1 MKLKLL
7 LLLIA
12 FAFSGL
18 TAQDNPLLKPY
29 DTPYQ
34 VPPFD
39 KIKIEHFIPAFKEAV
54 KQQEHK
60 IQEIISNSEG
70 PTFEN
75 TIVALEYSGYLLG
88 EISSVFYNMLSAN
101 TSKELQETAKEVAPL
116 LSKHRDNILLN
127 KQLFE
132 RVKIA
137 RSNKIE
143 LEPDEKMLVEETY
156 KMFVRGGAD
165 LSDDDQAIL
174 REINQ
179 KLSVLSLKFG
189 ENLLAETNN
198 YKLIITSEKDLA
210 GLPQTLINSAD
221 EAAKK
226 AGYEGKWL
234 FTLQNPSIMPF
245 LTYAKNRELREEI
258 LTAYMN
264 RGNNNNEYDNKEI
277 IKEIINLRIKRA
289 NLLGYKSH
297 ADFVLEE
304 NMAKTP
310 DNVIKFLNELW
321 TPSIDMA
328 KKEAADLQ
336 ALIEEEGKN
345 FKLQPCDWRYY
356 TEKLR
361 KEKYDIE
368 EETLRQYFELNNV
381 KNGIFTLVNKLYG
394 ITFKPVTDIPK
405 LHEEATAYEV
415 NDFDGSYIGI
425 LYIDFHPRAS
435 KRGGAWMSSF
445 RKQYTT
451 LEGKN
456 VNPII
461 TITCNFSRPTGD
473 TPSLL
478 TYDEAET
485 FFHEFG
491 HALHGLLSKGKFP
504 TLTGTSVPRDFVE
517 LPSQI
522 MENWAAERE
531 VLAFYA
537 KHYKTGETIPDELVT
552 KMENS
557 SKFNQGFITTE
568 YLAASF
574 LDMAYHTLKTELNT
588 GLLEFEDKAMK
599 DIGLIPEILP
609 RYRTTYYNHI
619 FSSGYSAGYYSY
631 IWAQVLDADA
641 FEAFKING
649 LFDKQTAS
657 SFRTNILE
665 KGGSEDPMVL
675 YKRFRGAEPDIKPL
689 LRRKGFIR

>member
-1 MKLKLL
+1 MRFTLFLML
-7 LLLIA
+7 VA

-29 DTPYQ
+29 DTPYK

-39 KIKIEHFIPAFKEAV
+39 KLKIEHFIPAFKEAI
-54 KQQEHK
+54 KQQEHA
-60 IQEIISNSEG
+60 IQEIISNTEG
-70 PTFEN
+70 ATFEN
-75 TIVALEYSGYLLG
+75 TILALEYSGYLLG
-88 EISSVFYNMLSAN
+88 EVSSVFYNMQSAN
-101 TSKELQETAKEVAPL
+101 TSKELQETAKEIAPM
-116 LSKHRDNILLN
+116 LSAHRDNILLN

-165 LSDDDQAIL
+165 LSDDNQAKL

-198 YKLIITSEKDLA
+198 FKLIITSEKDLA
-210 GLPQTLINSAD
+210 GLPQTLIDAAY
-221 EAAKK
+221 ETAKK
-226 AGYEGKWL
+226 AGYEGKWI

-245 LTYAKNRELREEI
+245 LTYARNRELREEI

-277 IKEIINLRIKRA
+277 IKEIVNLRIKRA
-289 NLLGYKSH
+289 NLLGYKNH
-297 ADFVLEE
+297 AEFVLAE

-310 DNVIKFLNELW
+310 GNVIKFLNELW

-328 KKEAADLQ
+328 KKEATDLQ
-336 ALIEEEGKN
+336 ALVEKEGN
-345 FKLQPCDWRYY
+345 DFKIQPWDWRYY

-361 KEKYDIE
+361 KEKYDID

-394 ITFKPVTDIPK
+394 ISFKPVSDIPK

-425 LYIDFHPRAS
+425 LYLDFHPRAS

-445 RKQYTT
+445 RKQYSTID
-451 LEGKN
+451 GKN

-461 TITCNFSRPTGD
+461 TVVCNFSRPTENS
-473 TPSLL
+473 PSLL
-478 TYDEAET
+478 TFDEAET

-522 MENWAAERE
+522 MENWASEKD

-537 KHYKTGETIPDELVT
+537 KHYKTGEIIPDELVE

-574 LDMAYHTLKTELNT
+574 LDMAYHTLNTELNT
-588 GLLEFEDKAMK
+588 GLPEFEDKAMK

-641 FEAFKING
+641 FEAFKIHG
-649 LFDKQTAS
+649 LFDKETAA
-657 SFRTNILE
+657 SFRSNILE

-689 LRRKGFIR
+689 LKRKGFTQ

>member
-1 MKLKLL
+1 MRFKLFLM
-7 LLLIA
+7 LIA
-12 FAFSGL
+12 FTFSGL

-29 DTPYQ
+29 NTPYN

-39 KIKIEHFIPAFKEAV
+39 KIKIEHFIPAFKEGI
-54 KQQEHK
+54 KQQEHA
-60 IQEIISNSEG
+60 IQEIISNTEG

-75 TIVALEYSGYLLG
+75 TIAALEYSGHLLG
-88 EISSVFYNMLSAN
+88 EVSSVFYNMLSAN
-101 TSKELQETAKEVAPL
+101 TSKELQEAAKEVAPI
-116 LSKHRDNILLN
+116 LSKHNDNILLN

-165 LSDDDQAIL
+165 LSDEDQAVL
-174 REINQ
+174 REINS

-198 YKLIITSEKDLA
+198 FKLIVTSEKDLA
-210 GLPQTLINSAD
+210 GLPQTLIDAAA
-221 EAAKK
+221 ETAKK

-245 LTYAKNRELREEI
+245 LTYAKNRELRQEI

-277 IKEIINLRIKRA
+277 IKEIVNLRLKRA

-297 ADFVLEE
+297 AAFVLEE

-310 DNVIKFLNELW
+310 EKVLSFLNELW
-321 TPSIDMA
+321 VPSLNMA
-328 KKEAADLQ
+328 KKEAVDLQ
-336 ALIEEEGKN
+336 SLIDKEGKD

-361 KEKYDIE
+361 KEKYDID

-381 KNGIFTLVNKLYG
+381 RNGIFTLVNKLYG
-394 ITFKPVTDIPK
+394 LTFKPVTDIPK
-405 LHEEATAYEV
+405 PHEETSAYEV

-425 LYIDFHPRAS
+425 LYLDFHPRAS

-445 RKQYTT
+445 RKQYKTI
-451 LEGKN
+451 EGIN

-461 TITCNFSRPTGD
+461 TITCNFSRPTGS
-473 TPSLL
+473 TPALL

-522 MENWAAERE
+522 MENWAAEKD

-537 KHYKTGETIPDELVT
+537 KHYKTGETIPDELVE

-568 YLAASF
+568 LLAASL
-574 LDMAYHTLKTELNT
+574 LDMSYHNLNSELNT
-588 GLLEFEDKAMK
+588 GIPEFEDKAINE
-599 DIGLIPEILP
+599 IGLIPEILP
-609 RYRTTYYNHI
+609 RYRTTYFNHI

-649 LFDKQTAS
+649 LFDKETAA
-657 SFRTNILE
+657 SFRSNILE
-665 KGGSEDPMVL
+665 KGGSEDPMLL
-675 YKRFRGAEPDIKPL
+675 YKRFRGAEPDIKSL
-689 LRRKGFIR
+689 LKRKGFSQ

>member
-1 MKLKLL
+1 MKFKFVLMLL
-7 LLLIA
+7 A
-12 FAFSGL
+12 FTFSGL

-101 TSKELQETAKEVAPL
+101 TSKELQEAAKEVAPM

-165 LSDDDQAIL
+165 LSDDDQAKL

-198 YKLIITSEKDLA
+198 FKLIITSEKDLA
-210 GLPQTLINSAD
+210 GLPQTLIDAAD

-245 LTYAKNRELREEI
+245 LTYAKNRDLREEI

-264 RGNNNNEYDNKEI
+264 RGNNNNEFDNKEI
-277 IKEIINLRIKRA
+277 IKEIVNLRIKRA

-310 DNVIKFLNELW
+310 EKVFSFLNELW
-321 TPSIDMA
+321 SPSLDMA

-336 ALIEEEGKN
+336 ALIDKEGKN

-361 KEKYDIE
+361 KEKYDID

-405 LHEEATAYEV
+405 PHEETIAYEV
-415 NDFDGSYIGI
+415 NDFDGTYIGI
-425 LYIDFHPRAS
+425 LYLDFHPRAS

-649 LFDKQTAS
+649 LFDKQTAA
-657 SFRTNILE
+657 SFRSNILE
-665 KGGSEDPMVL
+665 KGGSEDPMLL
-675 YKRFRGAEPDIKPL
+675 YKRFRGGEPDIKPL
-689 LRRKGFIR
+689 LKRKGFSQ

>member
-1 MKLKLL
+1 MRFKFILM
-7 LLLIA
+7 LIA

-18 TAQDNPLLKPY
+18 TAQDNPLLTPY
-29 DTPYQ
+29 DTPYN
-34 VPPFD
+34 VPPFE
-39 KIKIEHFIPAFKEAV
+39 KIKIEHFIPAFEEGI
-54 KQQEHK
+54 KQQEHA
-60 IQEIISNSEG
+60 IQNIITNPEG

-88 EISSVFYNMLSAN
+88 EVSSVFYNMLSAN
-101 TSKELQETAKEVAPL
+101 TSKELQEAAKVVAPI
-116 LSKHRDNILLN
+116 LSKHNDNILLN

-165 LSDDDQAIL
+165 LSDDDQSKL
-174 REINQ
+174 REINS

-198 YKLIITSEKDLA
+198 FKLIVTSEKDLA
-210 GLPQTLINSAD
+210 GLPQTLVDAAY

-226 AGYEGKWL
+226 AGQEGKWL

-245 LTYAKNRELREEI
+245 LTYAKNRELRQEI
-258 LTAYMN
+258 LSAYMN

-277 IKEIINLRIKRA
+277 IKEIVNLRLKRA

-297 ADFVLEE
+297 AAFVLEE

-310 DNVIKFLNELW
+310 EKVLSFLNELW
-321 TPSIDMA
+321 IPSLNMA
-328 KKEAADLQ
+328 KKEAVDLQ
-336 ALIEEEGKN
+336 ALIDKEGKD

-361 KEKYDIE
+361 KEKYDID

-394 ITFKPVTDIPK
+394 LTFKPVTDIPK
-405 LHEEATAYEV
+405 PHEETTAYEV
-415 NDFDGSYIGI
+415 NNFDGSYIGI
-425 LYIDFHPRAS
+425 LYLDFHPRAS

-451 LEGKN
+451 IDGKN

-461 TITCNFSRPTGD
+461 TVTCNFSRPTGN

-491 HALHGLLSKGKFP
+491 HAIHGLLSKGKYP

-522 MENWAAERE
+522 MENWAAEKE

-537 KHYKTGETIPDELVT
+537 KHYKTGETIPDELVE

-568 YLAASF
+568 LLAASL
-574 LDMAYHTLKTELNT
+574 LDMSYHNLNSELNT
-588 GLLEFEDKAMK
+588 GIPEFEVKAINE
-599 DIGLIPEILP
+599 IGLIPEILP
-609 RYRTTYYNHI
+609 RYRTTYFNHI

-641 FEAFKING
+641 FEAFKIHG
-649 LFDKQTAS
+649 LFDKETAA
-657 SFRTNILE
+657 SFRSNILE

-689 LRRKGFIR
+689 LKRKGFSQ

>member
-1 MKLKLL
+1 MRFKLFLMF
-7 LLLIA
+7 IV
-12 FAFSGL
+12 FTFSGL
-18 TAQDNPLLKPY
+18 MAQDNPLLKPY

-39 KIKIEHFIPAFKEAV
+39 KIKIEHFIPAFKEAIQ
-54 KQQEHK
+54 QQEHA
-60 IQEIISNSEG
+60 IQEIISNTEG

-75 TIVALEYSGYLLG
+75 TILALEYSGYLLG
-88 EISSVFYNMLSAN
+88 EVSSVFYNMQSAN
-101 TSKELQETAKEVAPL
+101 TSKELQETAKEIAPM
-116 LSKHRDNILLN
+116 LSAHRDNILLN

-156 KMFVRGGAD
+156 RMFVRGGAD
-165 LSDDDQAIL
+165 LSDDEQAKL

-198 YKLIITSEKDLA
+198 FKLIVTSEKDLA
-210 GLPQTLINSAD
+210 GLPQTLIDAAA
-221 EAAKK
+221 EVAKK

-245 LTYAKNRELREEI
+245 LTYAKNRALREEI

-277 IKEIINLRIKRA
+277 IKEIVNLRIKRA
-289 NLLGYKSH
+289 NLLGFKNH
-297 ADFVLEE
+297 AEFVLAE

-310 DNVIKFLNELW
+310 SNVIRFLNELW

-336 ALIEEEGKN
+336 KLIEKEGN
-345 FKLQPCDWRYY
+345 DFKLQPWDWRYY

-361 KEKYDIE
+361 KEKYDID

-394 ITFKPVTDIPK
+394 ITFKPVSDIPK

-415 NDFDGSYIGI
+415 NDYDGSYIGI
-425 LYIDFHPRAS
+425 LYLDFHPRAS

-445 RKQYTT
+445 RKQYSTID
-451 LEGKN
+451 GKN

-461 TITCNFSRPTGD
+461 TVVCNFSRPTENS
-473 TPSLL
+473 PSLL
-478 TYDEAET
+478 TFDEAET

-522 MENWAAERE
+522 MENWASEKD

-537 KHYKTGETIPDELVT
+537 KHYKTGEIIPDELVE
-552 KMENS
+552 KMEKS

-568 YLAASF
+568 YLAASL
-574 LDMAYHTLKTELNT
+574 LDIDYHILENESELDILK
-588 GLLEFEDKAMK
+588 FESESMNK
-599 DIGLIPEILP
+599 IGLIPEILP
-609 RYRTTYYNHI
+609 RYRTTYFNHI
-619 FSSGYSAGYYSY
+619 FNSGYSAGYYSY

-641 FEAFKING
+641 FEAFKIHG
-649 LFDKQTAS
+649 LFDKETAA
-657 SFRTNILE
+657 SFRSNILE

-689 LRRKGFIR
+689 LKRKGFVQ

>member
-1 MKLKLL
+1 MF
-7 LLLIA
+7 IV
-12 FAFSGL
+12 FTFSGL
-18 TAQDNPLLKPY
+18 MAQDNPLLKPY

-39 KIKIEHFIPAFKEAV
+39 KIKIEHFIPAFKEAIQ
-54 KQQEHK
+54 QQEHA
-60 IQEIISNSEG
+60 IQEIISNTEG

-75 TIVALEYSGYLLG
+75 TILALEYSGYLLG
-88 EISSVFYNMLSAN
+88 EVSSVFYNMQSAN
-101 TSKELQETAKEVAPL
+101 TSKELQETAKEIAPM
-116 LSKHRDNILLN
+116 LSAHRDNILLN

-156 KMFVRGGAD
+156 RMFVRGGAD
-165 LSDDDQAIL
+165 LSDDEQAKL

-198 YKLIITSEKDLA
+198 FKLIVTSEKDLA
-210 GLPQTLINSAD
+210 GLPQTLIDAAA
-221 EAAKK
+221 EVAKK

-245 LTYAKNRELREEI
+245 LTYAKNRALREEI

-277 IKEIINLRIKRA
+277 IKEIVNLRIKRA
-289 NLLGYKSH
+289 NLLGFKNH
-297 ADFVLEE
+297 AEFVLAE

-310 DNVIKFLNELW
+310 SNVIRFLNELW

-336 ALIEEEGKN
+336 KLIEKEGN
-345 FKLQPCDWRYY
+345 DFKLQPWDWRYY

-361 KEKYDIE
+361 KEKYDID

-394 ITFKPVTDIPK
+394 ITFKPVSDIPK

-415 NDFDGSYIGI
+415 NDYDGSYIGI
-425 LYIDFHPRAS
+425 LYLDFHPRAS

-445 RKQYTT
+445 RKQYSTID
-451 LEGKN
+451 GKN

-461 TITCNFSRPTGD
+461 TVVCNFSRPTENS
-473 TPSLL
+473 PSLL
-478 TYDEAET
+478 TFDEAET

-522 MENWAAERE
+522 MENWASEKD

-537 KHYKTGETIPDELVT
+537 KHYKTGEIIPDELVE
-552 KMENS
+552 KMEKS

-568 YLAASF
+568 YLAASL
-574 LDMAYHTLKTELNT
+574 LDIDYHILENESELDILK
-588 GLLEFEDKAMK
+588 FESESMNK
-599 DIGLIPEILP
+599 IGLIPEILP
-609 RYRTTYYNHI
+609 RYRTTYFNHI
-619 FSSGYSAGYYSY
+619 FNSGYSAGYYSY

-641 FEAFKING
+641 FEAFKIHG
-649 LFDKQTAS
+649 LFDKETAA
-657 SFRTNILE
+657 SFRSNILE

-689 LRRKGFIR
+689 LKRKGFVQ